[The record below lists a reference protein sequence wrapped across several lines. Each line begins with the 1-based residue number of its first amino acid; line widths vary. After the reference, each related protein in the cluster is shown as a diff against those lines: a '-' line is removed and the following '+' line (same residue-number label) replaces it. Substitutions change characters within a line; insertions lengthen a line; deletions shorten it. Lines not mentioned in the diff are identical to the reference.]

1 VWIYVFPLCVPPA
14 SSSTNKFPYIWA
26 CVINALLPGWV
37 TGPDANQ
44 IPRVLGLASIWLL
57 VVILFFGTGLIFEV
71 PIWLLEIIVY
81 ISRPKNKNLV
91 MTISPHAS
99 ESPNLIFFNL

>member
-57 VVILFFGTGLIFEV
+57 VVLLFFGTGLIFEV
-71 PIWLLEIIVY
+71 PIWLLEIMFTFPDRKTKI
-81 ISRPKNKNLV
+81 L
-91 MTISPHAS
+91 
-99 ESPNLIFFNL
+99 